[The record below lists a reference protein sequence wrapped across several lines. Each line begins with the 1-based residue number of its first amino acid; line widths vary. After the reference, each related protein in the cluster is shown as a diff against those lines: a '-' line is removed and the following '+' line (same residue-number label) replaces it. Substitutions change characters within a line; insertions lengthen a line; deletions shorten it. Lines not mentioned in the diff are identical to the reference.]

1 MLLPAHDATLQA
13 LHTSTDHR
21 GKVIW
26 TTGCTTMATMAAVDM
41 LMMTRM
47 MAVMVG
53 EEEEEERVL
62 VLVVGMGR

>member
-1 MLLPAHDATLQA
+1 
-13 LHTSTDHR
+13 
-21 GKVIW
+21 
-26 TTGCTTMATMAAVDM
+26 MAAVDM

-53 EEEEEERVL
+53 EAEEEERVL